1 MKRKRA
7 GRFKTIVIVI
17 GCVIAVPVIV
27 PYALITD
34 AFADR
39 RRKRDADNFCCTRC
53 GNILGQASIEKA
65 DDYWRQHV
73 RELHKRFPG
82 ARLRLVRDV
91 WAICAM
97 CGARYNYRTKDKTYI
112 LKPDHNNASMVSCD
126 E

>member
-1 MKRKRA
+1 MKLKRA
-7 GRFKTIVIVI
+7 GRFKSIVIVI
-17 GCVIAVPVIV
+17 GCMIALPVIV
-27 PYALITD
+27 PYALITA

-39 RRKRDADNFCCTRC
+39 RRKRDADNFCCSQC
-53 GNILGQASIEKA
+53 GNILGQASIAKA

-82 ARLRLVRDV
+82 TRLRLVRDV

-112 LKPDHNNASMVSCD
+112 LNPEDNNASMVSCD

>member
-7 GRFKTIVIVI
+7 GRFKSIVIVI
-17 GCVIAVPVIV
+17 GCVIALPVIV
-27 PYALITD
+27 PCALITE

-39 RRKRDADNFCCTRC
+39 RRKRDADNFCCTQC
-53 GNILGQASIEKA
+53 GYILGQASIAKA

-91 WAICAM
+91 WAICAV
-97 CGARYNYRTKDKTYI
+97 CGANYNYRTKDKTYI
-112 LKPDHNNASMVSCD
+112 LKPDDNNASMVSCD